1 MSNLAGW
8 SAWGR
13 ASGGRR
19 GRAAVEQNTKCSDYP
34 ACIIILENGLLI
46 SLYSSF
52 TLMKR
57 PTFQSVRGRSTPLP
71 SRQSRSPDS
80 RPVIGGATRGGIH
93 VARAF
98 YTRGSSHYASFFR
111 LDCPFWTGNSLPRP
125 AVPLLSAHCAP
136 SLCLASRVDYW
147 SSGVSVSGL
156 DSSSLAVCLLV
167 SLFRILS
174 PLSVGRWMDS

>member
-1 MSNLAGW
+1 MHHHLGEWPINLALFLVY
-8 SAWGR
+8 SNE
-13 ASGGRR
+13 
-19 GRAAVEQNTKCSDYP
+19 AAH
-34 ACIIILENGLLI
+34 I
-46 SLYSSF
+46 SIGAGPLN
-52 TLMKR
+52 
-57 PTFQSVRGRSTPLP
+57 PPPLP

-147 SSGVSVSGL
+147 SSGVSVPGL

-167 SLFRILS
+167 CSAFSLPFR
-174 PLSVGRWMDS
+174 SVDGWIVRWKNRWTEGCLDR